1 MNFVCLKKVGKLNYF
16 IRYGKYNIHKW
27 ISGMLQL
34 PHNNKE
40 VSFFWHRNDSHCI
53 YGGEEDVFLPS
64 LFVYFKKGDRISS
77 WKSSNTLDLH
87 HYCYCTVIVIRD
99 MNHECLKVFLCSK
112 KIYFSCS
119 MAHFHPFLK
128 NLSPS
133 CLLDDTCYA
142 KTWIQTRPLTS

>member
-53 YGGEEDVFLPS
+53 YGGEEDVFCLPFLSISKRGIES
-64 LFVYFKKGDRISS
+64 LLGRVA
-77 WKSSNTLDLH
+77 TLDLH

-99 MNHECLKVFLCSK
+99 MNHECLKVFFCTK
-112 KIYFSCS
+112 KHYFSCS

-128 NLSPS
+128 KPSPS
-133 CLLDDTCYA
+133 CLLEDTCYA
-142 KTWIQTRPLTS
+142 KTWIQTRPLTA